1 MCKRRSSRVF
11 FSDQYL
17 LKSFNYFEEFTSRR
31 VIHGTLGRVV
41 YSVYTILYILCYIML
56 YMCLRVRAR
65 QIDTREA
72 GRRIGRMYKDE
83 R

>member
-1 MCKRRSSRVF
+1 
-11 FSDQYL
+11 
-17 LKSFNYFEEFTSRR
+17 
-31 VIHGTLGRVV
+31 
-41 YSVYTILYILCYIML
+41 ML

-65 QIDTREA
+65 QIDTREV

>member
-1 MCKRRSSRVF
+1 M
-11 FSDQYL
+11 
-17 LKSFNYFEEFTSRR
+17 
-31 VIHGTLGRVV
+31 
-41 YSVYTILYILCYIML
+41 LCYVML